1 MLKPKAKVNQK
12 KTEDTLLNDV
22 LFRMAD
28 VFNSQEMKDHW
39 LKYN

>member
-1 MLKPKAKVNQK
+1 M
-12 KTEDTLLNDV
+12 NDV

-39 LKYN
+39 LKYNQTVFVDADFKLKE